1 MQGQLSQNTQPLS
14 RIQKLIGKLM
24 HDAKVSQPSCY
35 MQIDIDMTDL
45 VKMRKKYCKEVGVRV
60 STNDFIMSAM
70 AKATAEY
77 PLFAGRL
84 DEHGENIVIAEQI
97 GVGLAVAAPQG
108 LVVPVIK
115 DASEKSLPQ
124 IANEAIELLNKA
136 RSNKLEPDDF
146 DGANVVLSGL
156 GMYGVDSFYA
166 IAPPGATAIISIGTI
181 DDTLVP
187 FDNEYA
193 ARKVMSAGL
202 AVNNRIINEVYAA
215 KFFNCVK
222 EIIQSPRLL
231 TDQS

>member
-1 MQGQLSQNTQPLS
+1 MQETTAENTLPLS

-24 HDAKVSQPSCY
+24 HDSKVDQPSCY
-35 MQIDIDMTDL
+35 MQLEVDMTDL

-60 STNDFIMSAM
+60 STNDFIMCAM
-70 AKATAEY
+70 AKAVADY
-77 PLFAGRL
+77 PLFAGKL
-84 DEHGENIVIAEQI
+84 DEHGENVVIAEQI

-115 DASEKSLPQ
+115 DASEKPLPV
-124 IANEAIELLNKA
+124 IATEGIELLNKA
-136 RSNKLEPDDF
+136 RANKLEPDDF

-166 IAPPGATAIISIGTI
+166 IAPPGATAIVSIGTI

-187 FDNEYA
+187 INGEYVS
-193 ARKVMSAGL
+193 RRMMSAGL

-215 KFFNCVK
+215 KFFNCLS
-222 EIIQSPRLL
+222 QRLQEPKTL
-231 TDQS
+231 TV